1 MLIKTGKITSKAR
14 LTDNK
19 IKKMEEPKQL
29 QRNELTR

>member
-19 IKKMEEPKQL
+19 IKKNGRTK
-29 QRNELTR
+29 TTATK